1 MKFINLKIDLKK
13 YAYRKQYKSVKIH
26 TYTQIE
32 EYVWN
37 IYKWLA
43 KGKKEKEMGWKEI
56 YNTGKILCKQVLFK
70 CWKLK
75 YIDLK
80 LCT

>member
-32 EYVWN
+32 EYV
-37 IYKWLA
+37 
-43 KGKKEKEMGWKEI
+43 
-56 YNTGKILCKQVLFK
+56 
-70 CWKLK
+70 
-75 YIDLK
+75 
-80 LCT
+80 